1 MITNKEKK
9 LALSCGKKFV
19 CIITQNIIENKGNFY
34 CLNCLHSFRT
44 ENKLKCH
51 EKVCK
56 NIYFFGI
63 VVPPEN
69 GNILEFNKCRKSDK
83 LVHIFYPALESL
95 IKEIDLQKFWKN
107 LQQQKQENIFLTDI
121 QCQRFEHLI
130 IQKTRILYIVVK
142 IV

>member
-34 CLNCLHSFRT
+34 CLNCLHSFKT

-83 LVHIFYPALESL
+83 MVHIFYPALESL
-95 IKEIDLQKFWKN
+95 IKEIDGSPK
-107 LQQQKQENIFLTDI
+107 
-121 QCQRFEHLI
+121 
-130 IQKTRILYIVVK
+130 ILEKSSTTK
-142 IV
+142 IGKHISYRYSMSKI